1 MRTPLL
7 ILIVLF
13 GFIAAGCGSADED
26 PPDLFAEYAE
36 SADVVNDPFP
46 TDSCCQDRQAQL
58 AAIGGPE
65 TILSTL
71 LSHHRCGREEPPF
84 CDLKPSQRQA
94 ASDFAGDDAA
104 IYVRGILVKDDDGT
118 LEVMTLYVAE
128 NDEGDRVLI
137 DWLGQTYD
145 GGLSDFQANNGY
157 LNDDDWILTVEEP
170 TEWSDDSQII
180 TVPGKTTA
188 TWIRWA
194 IGIGIAAAAAAVAV
208 AVVVRIRHVRS
219 VRRAEASS

>member
-7 ILIVLF
+7 TLIVLF
-13 GFIAAGCGSADED
+13 GFIAASCGSAEED

-58 AAIGGPE
+58 AAIGGPDA
-65 TILSTL
+65 ILSSL
-71 LSHHRCGREEPPF
+71 LGYQRCGREEPPF

-94 ASDFAGDDAA
+94 ARDFAGDDAV
-104 IYVRGILVKDDDGT
+104 IYEGGILVKDDEGT

-137 DWLGQTYD
+137 DWLGRTYD
-145 GGLSDFQANNGY
+145 GGLSDFQANNEY
-157 LNDDDWILTVEEP
+157 LHDEDWILTVEEP
-170 TEWSDDSQII
+170 TELSDDSQIV

-194 IGIGIAAAAAAVAV
+194 FGIGIAAAATAIVV
-208 AVVVRIRHVRS
+208 TAVVRVRHIRS
-219 VRRAEASS
+219 MRRPEAPS